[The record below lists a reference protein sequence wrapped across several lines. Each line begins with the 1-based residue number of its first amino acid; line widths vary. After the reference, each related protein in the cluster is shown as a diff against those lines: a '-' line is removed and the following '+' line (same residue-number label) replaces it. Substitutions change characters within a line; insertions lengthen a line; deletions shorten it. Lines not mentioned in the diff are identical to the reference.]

1 MASGPQ
7 TGTGRTGLTRSY
19 LEMRTCLKNWMA
31 SSFQWQ
37 STANILRNTSQV
49 CWLTNSEADG
59 THQAISRYGQQTKK
73 GTTGRVD
80 GVLARQEMKKEA
92 DEYDRPI
99 R

>member
-7 TGTGRTGLTRSY
+7 TGMGRTGLARSY
-19 LEMRTCLKNWMA
+19 LGMRTCLKNWMA

-49 CWLTNSEADG
+49 CGLTNSE
-59 THQAISRYGQQTKK
+59 HQAISRYGQQAKK
-73 GTTGRVD
+73 GDTGQAD

>member
-1 MASGPQ
+1 M
-7 TGTGRTGLTRSY
+7 
-19 LEMRTCLKNWMA
+19 
-31 SSFQWQ
+31 
-37 STANILRNTSQV
+37 ANILRNTSQV
-49 CWLTNSEADG
+49 CGLTNSEADG

-73 GTTGRVD
+73 GNTGRVD